1 MEATFTPTGESPTT
15 TTTTT
20 TTPFL
25 HLMVQSIHTI
35 LVAKS
40 QKIIVDMVVEKNG
53 HSLYDV
59 TCWSLEGLKPEAE
72 V

>member
-1 MEATFTPTGESPTT
+1 MEATFTPTGESL
-15 TTTTT
+15 TTT

-40 QKIIVDMVVEKNG
+40 QKIMVVEKKW
-53 HSLYDV
+53 
-59 TCWSLEGLKPEAE
+59 T
-72 V
+72 